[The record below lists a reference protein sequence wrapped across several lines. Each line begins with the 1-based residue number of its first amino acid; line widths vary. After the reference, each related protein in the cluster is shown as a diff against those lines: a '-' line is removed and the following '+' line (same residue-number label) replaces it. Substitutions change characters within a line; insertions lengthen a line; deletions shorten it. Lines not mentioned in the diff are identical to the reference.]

1 MAIPNRS
8 GEPEIALPVLQSL
21 ATTHAWRKLA
31 FVLGLLF
38 AALPLL
44 SSFVPWQQNVPGT
57 GRVTAF
63 DPLDRIRTIPAPV
76 SGRLVRVHVQEGSR
90 VEEGA
95 LLAEMEDQD
104 PSYSLRLEQQL
115 EFANQKVE
123 AAKGTLEFYELQLSQ
138 LEESRTFALQSARFQ
153 LAVAIEKV
161 VAEERDLEG
170 LEAELEQ
177 KRADRERKWNLLKD
191 ELVSEL
197 DYQKAESDFLAAR
210 AKVEGAKAKVEQAR
224 NDEKSKMANIDR
236 VGASEQAK
244 IESTKSARED
254 ARSKLALAEK
264 ERTEAMTAVVR
275 QETQVITAPRSGTVL
290 RIHGAS
296 SSDLISKGEPLIE
309 LVPDTEKLAVEF
321 YVRGIDAPLISQGRT
336 VRLQFEGWPA
346 VQFAGWPSVAVGTFG
361 GIVQL
366 VDAQAQPD
374 GRFRVLVLP
383 DPKDEEWPDQR
394 YLRQG
399 VRASGWVQLDT
410 VSLGYEVWRQLNA
423 FPPSVR
429 TDKESAP
436 KKKDKPKTDDAKEG
450 KKS

>member
-1 MAIPNRS
+1 MATPTRTD
-8 GEPEIALPVLQSL
+8 GTELGLPVLQSL

-31 FVLGLLF
+31 LVLGLLF
-38 AALPLL
+38 ASLPLL

-76 SGRLVRVHVQEGSR
+76 SGRLVRVYVQEGSR

-95 LLAEMEDQD
+95 IIAEMEDQD
-104 PSYSLRLEQQL
+104 PSYSLRLEQTVG
-115 EFANQKVE
+115 FADQKVE
-123 AAKGTLEFYELQLSQ
+123 AAKRTVEFYKLQLSQ
-138 LEESRTFALQSARFQ
+138 LEESRTFALQSAQFQ
-153 LAVAIEKV
+153 LRVAIEKV
-161 VAEERDLEG
+161 VAEERELEG

-177 KRADRERKWNLLKD
+177 KRTDLERKRNLLKD

-210 AKVEGAKAKVEQAR
+210 AKVEGAKAKVAQAR
-224 NDEKSKMANIDR
+224 NDELSKMANIDR
-236 VGASEQAK
+236 VGTSEQAK

-254 ARSKLALAEK
+254 ATSKLALAEK
-264 ERTEAMTAVVR
+264 EANEARTAVVR
-275 QETQVITAPRSGTVL
+275 QETRVITAPRTGTVL

-296 SSDLISKGEPLIE
+296 SSDLISKGDPLIE
-309 LVPDTEKLAVEF
+309 LVPDTDRLAVEF
-321 YVRGIDAPLISQGRT
+321 FVRGIDAPLISQGRS

-361 GIVQL
+361 GVVQQ

-374 GRFRVLVLP
+374 GRFRILVEP
-383 DPKDEEWPDQR
+383 DPEDAKWPDQR

-399 VRASGWVQLDT
+399 VRTSGWVQLDT

-423 FPPSVR
+423 FPPSVQSGA
-429 TDKESAP
+429 DKDKGSG
-436 KKKDKPKTDDAKEG
+436 KKDKPKKSDDGEG
-450 KKS
+450 K